1 MPDMLQLQLT
11 AGPDAASE
19 ARIALGE
26 LELGLG
32 AELLRDVRLMT
43 SELVTNSIRHA
54 GVDRR
59 DTVVVRAW
67 LRDDHIGI
75 EVADGGPGFEPVV
88 TAGREPEPGGWGL
101 FIVQGLADR
110 WGTLHR
116 DGMSRVWFEID
127 IRDRRYALRASCT
140 AARARRRPAA
150 AAPRSWSRRSRPTRA
165 TPYALTASASRSRAS
180 RGVCLVGAGPCS
192 WTAGAAA
199 APSGGSGAGP

>member
-1 MPDMLQLQLT
+1 MPDELQLQLT
-11 AGPDAASE
+11 AGPEAASE

-26 LELGLG
+26 LELELG
-32 AELLRDVRLMT
+32 AELLGDVRLMT
-43 SELVTNSIRHA
+43 SELVTNSIQHA

-59 DTVVVRAW
+59 DTVVVGAW

-127 IRDRRYALRASCT
+127 IRDHELRAPGELHRRSRASGARRGAAALLEPQVETDPRYALRPHSLGLA
-140 AARARRRPAA
+140 
-150 AAPRSWSRRSRPTRA
+150 
-165 TPYALTASASRSRAS
+165 
-180 RGVCLVGAGPCS
+180 
-192 WTAGAAA
+192 
-199 APSGGSGAGP
+199 